1 MNGAMV
7 PGRIVPGRIRRRCGC
22 KERGWLVVTTNV
34 AGSVG
39 LTVPN
44 VPESRAM
51 PGKILLS
58 VDFIVKV

>member
-1 MNGAMV
+1 
-7 PGRIVPGRIRRRCGC
+7 
-22 KERGWLVVTTNV
+22 VVTTSV

-58 VDFIVKV
+58 AELIVKV